1 MNEHEQLVDQAARH
15 ARSVLFLGGL
25 DAGKSTLARA
35 TAAFAL
41 RIGRRVAYIDADVA
55 QKTVGPPATVGMKHI
70 REPDDLIPERM
81 SEADALGFVGSISPQ
96 DHLVPLVGALGRLR
110 DRARNEGAELLIV
123 DTGGEVSGIR
133 GQLVKY
139 YKVDVLEPDLVVGL
153 QRGEE
158 LEPILGVVDRVFGIE
173 SVTAPV
179 HPDVKPSSVED
190 RMAMREKAMG
200 RYFESAPLQRFRV
213 RPTVFMPTLPPMFDL
228 QTLDRL
234 LVGLSDGHGGF
245 TGRGVLSTW
254 PTTGASGC
262 SHPWQ
267 SHPKRLDWD
276 PFAWRTRTASS
287 AWTSGTSSGPSE
299 RRDGLPSLIK
309 KRRKKMRKKKHK
321 KLLKRTRHQR
331 LKLGK

>member
-1 MNEHEQLVDQAARH
+1 MPA
-15 ARSVLFLGGL
+15 SVLFLGGL

-41 RIGRRVAYIDADVA
+41 RIGRPVAYIDADVA

-70 REPDDLIPERM
+70 REPDDLILERM

-96 DHLVPLVGALGRLR
+96 DRPRRRWSGRSGRLR

-158 LEPILGVVDRVFGIE
+158 LEPILGVVDRFFGIE
-173 SVTAPV
+173 IRDGAGPPGRQAEQRRG
-179 HPDVKPSSVED
+179 PDGD
-190 RMAMREKAMG
+190 AREGDGAVLRG
-200 RYFESAPLQRFRV
+200 APLQRFRV
-213 RPTVFMPTLPPMFDL
+213 QADRVHADPAAHVRPADPRPPAWSGCPMD
-228 QTLDRL
+228 TAGSP
-234 LVGLSDGHGGF
+234 VSASS
-245 TGRGVLSTW
+245 STW
-254 PTTGASGC
+254 PTMGASAC
-262 SHPWQ
+262 STPVAEP
-267 SHPKRLDWD
+267 PKALRLGSVRLEDTV
-276 PFAWRTRTASS
+276 PRQAR
-287 AWTSGTSSGPSE
+287 GPPE
-299 RRDGLPSLIK
+299 PLRNRVKGVTGLPSLIK

>member
-1 MNEHEQLVDQAARH
+1 
-15 ARSVLFLGGL
+15 
-25 DAGKSTLARA
+25 
-35 TAAFAL
+35 
-41 RIGRRVAYIDADVA
+41 
-55 QKTVGPPATVGMKHI
+55 
-70 REPDDLIPERM
+70 
-81 SEADALGFVGSISPQ
+81 
-96 DHLVPLVGALGRLR
+96 LVGALGRLR

-158 LEPILGVVDRVFGIE
+158 LEPILGVVDRFFGIE

-179 HPDVKPSSVED
+179 HPDVTPSSVED

-245 TGRGVLSTW
+245 TGLGVLEHVADDGGLRLLS
-254 PTTGASGC
+254 PVAE
-262 SHPWQ
+262 P
-267 SHPKRLDWD
+267 PKALRLGSVRLEDTYRVKRVD
-276 PFAWRTRTASS
+276 LRNLF
-287 AWTSGTSSGPSE
+287 GTE
-299 RRDGLPSLIK
+299 
-309 KRRKKMRKKKHK
+309 
-321 KLLKRTRHQR
+321 
-331 LKLGK
+331 

>member
-1 MNEHEQLVDQAARH
+1 
-15 ARSVLFLGGL
+15 
-25 DAGKSTLARA
+25 
-35 TAAFAL
+35 
-41 RIGRRVAYIDADVA
+41 
-55 QKTVGPPATVGMKHI
+55 KHI

-158 LEPILGVVDRVFGIE
+158 LEPILGVVDRFFGIE

-179 HPDVKPSSVED
+179 H
-190 RMAMREKAMG
+190 
-200 RYFESAPLQRFRV
+200 RFRV

-245 TGRGVLSTW
+245 TGLGVLEHVADDGGLRLLS
-254 PTTGASGC
+254 PVAE
-262 SHPWQ
+262 P
-267 SHPKRLDWD
+267 PKALRLGSVRLEDTYRVKRVD
-276 PFAWRTRTASS
+276 LRNLF
-287 AWTSGTSSGPSE
+287 GTE
-299 RRDGLPSLIK
+299 
-309 KRRKKMRKKKHK
+309 
-321 KLLKRTRHQR
+321 
-331 LKLGK
+331 

>member
-81 SEADALGFVGSISPQ
+81 SEADALGFVGPISPQ
-96 DHLVPLVGALGRLR
+96 DHLVPLVGALGGLR
-110 DRARNEGAELLIV
+110 DRARHEGAELVIV

-158 LEPILGVVDRVFGIE
+158 LEPILGFIDRFFGIDAI
-173 SVTAPV
+173 TAPV
-179 HPDVKPSSVED
+179 HPSVQPSSVED
-190 RMAMREKAMG
+190 
-200 RYFESAPLQRFRV
+200 
-213 RPTVFMPTLPPMFDL
+213 
-228 QTLDRL
+228 
-234 LVGLSDGHGGF
+234 
-245 TGRGVLSTW
+245 
-254 PTTGASGC
+254 
-262 SHPWQ
+262 
-267 SHPKRLDWD
+267 
-276 PFAWRTRTASS
+276 
-287 AWTSGTSSGPSE
+287 
-299 RRDGLPSLIK
+299 
-309 KRRKKMRKKKHK
+309 RKKMRKKKHK